1 MKPGIYYNYDPNAYH
16 ADPCP
21 VASLNQSTAKLLLN
35 ASPLH
40 AAAGHPRMGGQSRNR
55 DYESDSPMVM
65 GELVHAMVLGRG
77 RRIVRGDFD
86 SYRTKAAQQWKA
98 EAIEHGLL
106 PVLDRQYR
114 QAEKIAQCVGVEV
127 WYDLDRTA
135 PTEVVLIWQEGETWF
150 RSMVDLLDEKNCTV
164 VDLKTTSSAISR
176 DRVDWTVIENGYDVQ
191 AAFIER
197 GLNVL
202 MPHLAGRWR
211 FKFVQ
216 AEQHQPFGVLPIWLS
231 ESTMNFGRRR
241 VEAAV
246 SVWQMCM
253 LSGQWPG
260 YEPVEATV
268 PDRAIIEWSERELAL
283 LQGGAA

>member
-1 MKPGIYYNYDPNAYH
+1 MKAGIYYNFDPNAYH

-40 AAAGHPRMGGQSRNR
+40 AAAAHPRMGGQSRNR

-98 EAIEHGLL
+98 EAIEQGLL

-114 QAEKIAQCVGVEV
+114 QAEKIAQSVGVEV

-135 PTEVVLIWQEGETWF
+135 PTEVVLIWQEGETWL

-176 DRVDWTVIENGYDVQ
+176 DRVDWTVIENGYDIQ

-231 ESTMNFGRRR
+231 ESTMSFGRRR

-253 LSGQWPG
+253 LSGEWPG
-260 YEPVEATV
+260 YEPVEVTV
-268 PDRAIIEWSERELAL
+268 PDRAIIEWGERELAL
-283 LQGGAA
+283 LQGGAV